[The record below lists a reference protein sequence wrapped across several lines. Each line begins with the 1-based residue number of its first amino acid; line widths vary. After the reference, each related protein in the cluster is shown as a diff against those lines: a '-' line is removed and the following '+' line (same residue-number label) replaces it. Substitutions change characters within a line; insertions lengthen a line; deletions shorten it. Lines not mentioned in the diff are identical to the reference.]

1 MIYCGGTIEGYSL
14 IILFFSAISFIFY
27 GISSF
32 YSDRMIFEYERWGYK
47 KFRILIASLQ
57 LIAGIGLIIGNYFSL
72 LLLILVSASLTLMMI
87 TAIFVRIQIKD
98 NLTNILP
105 AILYTILN
113 FILFYK
119 SLTI

>member
-47 KFRILIASLQ
+47 NFRILIASLQ